1 MENKLWLDISDTNT
15 NSIFDLP
22 DITRQM
28 CHAWAPLAPG
38 LLDIHFDSNFAILNK
53 IPADEQNSIIYADL
67 NIDKIK
73 EFANKFQ
80 VKNLI
85 LDHCRANEYID
96 TLTENVNFMEEDLK
110 TRLQKLQQLKY
121 QLAIANMILHKINDD
136 DIIHTLQDVENFKLL
151 VSYMNLSTLDIKFIP
166 YLIPHFHNVMADRNE
181 FNNLEIYSSALYTIC
196 VKIVKEKQFS
206 LLSDIFT
213 IRFINVLFNK
223 FKRNNKTVA
232 NCIHSLIHTSLGQ
245 IIQHVAPLKLMY
257 DDYFNALKLLNK
269 LQ

>member
-1 MENKLWLDISDTNT
+1 MENKLWLDINDTNV

-22 DITRQM
+22 DMTRQM
-28 CHAWAPLAPG
+28 CHVWAPLTHG
-38 LLDIHFDSNFAILNK
+38 FLDIHFDSNFAVLNK
-53 IPADEQNSIIYADL
+53 IPADEQNSVIYADL

-85 LDHCRANEYID
+85 LDHCRANEYIN

-136 DIIHTLQDVENFKLL
+136 DIIYALQDVENFKLL
-151 VSYMNLSTLDIKFIP
+151 VGYMNLSTLDIKFFP

-223 FKRNNKTVA
+223 FKRNNKTAA

>member
-15 NSIFDLP
+15 DNIFDLSN
-22 DITRQM
+22 ITRQIR
-28 CHAWAPLAPG
+28 HVYAPIVPG
-38 LLDIHFDSNFAILNK
+38 LLDTHFDSNFAFLNK
-53 IPADEQNSIIYADL
+53 IPADEKEPVIYADL
-67 NIDKIK
+67 NIDKIEK
-73 EFANKFQ
+73 FANKFQ

-85 LDHCRANEYID
+85 LDHCRTNEYINL
-96 TLTENVNFMEEDLK
+96 LTENVNFMEADLK

-121 QLAIANMILHKINDD
+121 QLAITNMILLKIKDN
-136 DIIHTLQDVENFKLL
+136 DIICALQDVENFKLL
-151 VSYMNLSTLDIKFIP
+151 VAYMNLSTLDIKFFP

-181 FNNLEIYSSALYTIC
+181 FKNLEVYSSALYTIC
-196 VKIVKEKQFS
+196 VKIVKEKQFN

-213 IRFINVLFNK
+213 IKFINVLFNK
-223 FKRNNKTVA
+223 FKQNNKTVT

-257 DDYFNALKLLNK
+257 DDYFHALKLLNK